1 MSFLCYQS
9 GIKTLGETEWVRLP
23 ANQYGTWNLYWCNGE
38 DGHYNHNEKM
48 NKYDEPNPHWCSC
61 NNFGK
66 WKDSTISSPKYH
78 AIGDFVNWDQD
89 ASPCQCHGTRGH
101 CVWPNLGEMESITCH
116 L

>member
-1 MSFLCYQS
+1 M
-9 GIKTLGETEWVRLP
+9 
-23 ANQYGTWNLYWCNGE
+23 
-38 DGHYNHNEKM
+38 DGHDNGKM
-48 NKYDEPNPHWCSC
+48 TKYDEPNPHWCSC

-66 WKDSTISSPKYH
+66 WKDSTISSPKYY